1 MSWDWEKLQEQ
12 QRRQRGGGPVGPEL
26 GNITDKFKQFKGFR
40 LPGARIL
47 ALVVLGLWLL
57 SGIYIVEPDEVGV
70 VTRFG
75 SFDRVADPGPHYH
88 IPFPVESAQTP
99 KTTRIRRLEFGYRS
113 IGRQGDSQMATR
125 PVTEESLMLTGD
137 ENIVDV
143 QFTVQFLVNDPV
155 AYLFN
160 VADPEGAVRGAAEA
174 AMREIMGKSKIDA
187 ALTSGKDEI
196 QIQTR
201 DLMQDI
207 LDRYKAGIK
216 VVAAQLQYVHP
227 PAEVIEAF
235 KDVASAREDK
245 SRFINE
251 ADAYRNDILPKARG
265 QAAVVVNEAEAYRES
280 VTRTSQGEASR
291 FLAVLTEYNKAK
303 DVTRQRLYLETMQR
317 VLANPATEKLVL
329 TDKALEK
336 TVPYLPL
343 PALSPARPAPASE
356 GGKKQ

>member
-1 MSWDWEKLQEQ
+1 
-12 QRRQRGGGPVGPEL
+12 
-26 GNITDKFKQFKGFR
+26 
-40 LPGARIL
+40 
-47 ALVVLGLWLL
+47 
-57 SGIYIVEPDEVGV
+57 
-70 VTRFG
+70 
-75 SFDRVADPGPHYH
+75 
-88 IPFPVESAQTP
+88 VESAQTP

-343 PALSPARPAPASE
+343 PALSPARPAPAPE